1 MLSRLKVV
9 ATEVKA
15 SIWLNPEYMHI
26 GSEMRTGH
34 VLRSVGTESS
44 LGLVRQVLEK

>member
-1 MLSRLKVV
+1 MLSCLKIV
-9 ATEVKA
+9 ATGVKS

-26 GSEMRTGH
+26 DSEMRTGH
-34 VLRSVGTESS
+34 VLRSIRTESS